1 MNMNRKDYK
10 QPCTI
15 KAIPSLRASLLA
27 GSTGQDVME
36 TRTTVIESGSPST
49 ERHKDSEGV
58 VVGSKEDNP
67 LWN

>member
-1 MNMNRKDYK
+1 MNVNRKDYK

-36 TRTTVIESGSPST
+36 TRTTIIESGNSST

-58 VVGSKEDNP
+58 GVGGKEDNP